1 MLKRS
6 RRWYW
11 QMTKVRVCVS
21 DEAFYYPTGIDGWP
35 GCSAYSFSLSASAS
49 KLARPAPAAVTFGW
63 LAAERLWPTRREPG
77 TLITALTLS
86 QLSAAPLCCHHHRA
100 KKRLLLFHTHLLV
113 LSSSSSRLVF
123 PAFRLFSATLSPL
136 ALLFLYRFACPQLSA
151 FCLCAHVA
159 CCQLSAARGC
169 LPCPISIYLFPR
181 PFSYHLSPS
190 RLRLPSQRVS

>member
-1 MLKRS
+1 MAWMQRLFVLPLRKR
-6 RRWYW
+6 
-11 QMTKVRVCVS
+11 
-21 DEAFYYPTGIDGWP
+21 
-35 GCSAYSFSLSASAS
+35 

-113 LSSSSSRLVF
+113 LSSSSRLVF
-123 PAFRLFSATLSPL
+123 QAFRLFSATLSPL

-151 FCLCAHVA
+151 FCAHVA

>member
-113 LSSSSSRLVF
+113 LSSSSRLVSSF
-123 PAFRLFSATLSPL
+123 KRSVSFRQRFRRWLYSSFTGSLTLNS
-136 ALLFLYRFACPQLSA
+136 
-151 FCLCAHVA
+151 
-159 CCQLSAARGC
+159 
-169 LPCPISIYLFPR
+169 
-181 PFSYHLSPS
+181 
-190 RLRLPSQRVS
+190 LPSAPT